1 MQNNGELVEEFGER
15 VTALMNKG
23 YRNLDR
29 VNWEIL
35 ATEFFLKGLN
45 DKGVAY
51 SVIDK
56 DPGSI
61 SEAIKLVHAYKGYRV
76 LLDKDIYLDSFQ
88 RDGNCSNMRRG
99 EDNNRNTNYG
109 GVVGTTKVGSNMR
122 RGQDTNFNTNHGR
135 VASTTH
141 NTLRNWQNSPQ
152 FNNQLCWTHPFRK
165 KGTGRVW
172 NRGQSFRRK
181 EFRCYGCNKL
191 GHIAMYCTEGP
202 AGSK

>member
-1 MQNNGELVEEFGER
+1 MTTKSYVRPMQLRFGQNEPPSIARHKLYQVMQNNGELVEEFGER

-35 ATEFFLKGLN
+35 ATEFFLKALN

-88 RDGNCSNMRRG
+88 QDGNCSNMRKG
-99 EDNNRNTNYG
+99 EDNNLNTNYG
-109 GVVGTTKVGSNMR
+109 GVVGTTKVGSNRR
-122 RGQDTNFNTNHGR
+122 RGRIPVLIRIMGGSRLPH
-135 VASTTH
+135 TTH
-141 NTLRNWQNSPQ
+141 
-152 FNNQLCWTHPFRK
+152 
-165 KGTGRVW
+165 
-172 NRGQSFRRK
+172 
-181 EFRCYGCNKL
+181 
-191 GHIAMYCTEGP
+191 
-202 AGSK
+202 